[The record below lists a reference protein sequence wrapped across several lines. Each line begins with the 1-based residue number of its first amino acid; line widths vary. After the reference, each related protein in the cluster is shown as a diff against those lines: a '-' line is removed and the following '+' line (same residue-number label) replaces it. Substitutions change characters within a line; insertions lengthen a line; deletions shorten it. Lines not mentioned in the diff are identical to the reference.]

1 MPDKQ
6 SHLSFYWYLPP
17 IFLSDAA
24 LAYAIDLANGD
35 IEDEREI
42 IDVEYEEISST
53 YDDAQILTPQ
63 SQQQ

>member
-6 SHLSFYWYLPP
+6 SHLSFYWNLPP

-42 IDVEYEEISST
+42 IDVENEEISST

>member
-1 MPDKQ
+1 MPTKQ
-6 SHLSFYWYLPP
+6 PQISFDWTLPP

-53 YDDAQILTPQ
+53 HDGTSNNQP
-63 SQQQ
+63 

>member
-24 LAYAIDLANGD
+24 LAYAMTSQTATSKTS
-35 IEDEREI
+35 EK
-42 IDVEYEEISST
+42 SSM
-53 YDDAQILTPQ
+53 
-63 SQQQ
+63 SRMKK

>member
-6 SHLSFYWYLPP
+6 SHLSFYWYLPT

-42 IDVEYEEISST
+42 IDVENEEISST

>member
-1 MPDKQ
+1 MPNKQ
-6 SHLSFYWYLPP
+6 SHLSFDLSFSP

-24 LAYAIDLANGD
+24 LAYAIDFANGD